1 MTYGPTA
8 CPVVSIVLPAYN
20 AARYLIE
27 TIESVQRQT
36 FSSLELLIVDNAS
49 TDHTDALLKAVTN
62 RGDLRI
68 KVFRNTETVPAPEN
82 WNIALSK
89 ARGTYLKLLCA
100 DDVMMPDCIERQVR
114 GLEQQPTAAITAG
127 SRTIINSAGRRLF
140 VRNGIGR
147 SGLYEGRAMIRRCI
161 MSGTNIIGDPVNV
174 MWRRSAMEQVGSFD
188 TDVVYCTD
196 VEYWLRLLSVG
207 NLIYDS
213 KPVGFYRIHRQAAAT
228 GLASVTV
235 EDFLRTARKQVERG
249 TVTLSPLDLRI
260 IQTKS
265 WFKSKS
271 RQAIYRWLG

>member
-1 MTYGPTA
+1 
-8 CPVVSIVLPAYN
+8 
-20 AARYLIE
+20 
-27 TIESVQRQT
+27 VQRQT

-49 TDHTDALLKAVTN
+49 TDQTDALLKAVTN
-62 RGDLRI
+62 SGDVRI

-89 ARGTYLKLLCA
+89 ARGIYLKLLCA

-114 GLEQQPTAAITAG
+114 GLEQQPTAAIAAG

-147 SGLYEGRAMIRRCI
+147 SGLYDGRGMIRRCI

-188 TDVVYCTD
+188 PEVVYCTD
-196 VEYWLRLLSVG
+196 VEYWLRLLGVG
-207 NLIYDS
+207 DLIYDS
-213 KPVGFYRIHRQAAAT
+213 KPVGLYRIHRQAAAT

-249 TVTLSPLDLRI
+249 TVALSPLDLGI
-260 IQTKS
+260 IRTKS
-265 WFKSKS
+265 WFKSKA